1 MGRITPCATKSLL
14 KGALLGIG
22 LAFAGA
28 AYAGDYSCPPAS
40 PENGN
45 NGWGPEKH
53 GGSDGTNAGSD
64 NGNAEQASTKTASTE
79 R

>member
-1 MGRITPCATKSLL
+1 MYTKSLL

-40 PENGN
+40 AENGN
-45 NGWGPEKH
+45 NGWGQEKH
-53 GGSDGTNAGSD
+53 GGSNGTNAEVTMVMPSRLQPRRPAP
-64 NGNAEQASTKTASTE
+64 NVSEQ
-79 R
+79 